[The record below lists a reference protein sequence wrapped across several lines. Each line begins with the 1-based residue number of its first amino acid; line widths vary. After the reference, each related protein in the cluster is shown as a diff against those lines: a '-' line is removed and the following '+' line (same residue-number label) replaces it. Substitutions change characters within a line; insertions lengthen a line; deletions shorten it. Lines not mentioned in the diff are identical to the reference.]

1 MQTCQHCRQMSATS
15 NIVTTVWGEQY
26 YPVSTSTISQCP
38 DRGNTCCPPLIVSPP
53 CDSACS
59 TWGWHRK
66 QSLQTPVVSST
77 HLAGPIRPTVGRQGS
92 AERRYSGTSRSCV
105 MECRSF
111 PAPLRLKW
119 LTVLVSPSLSH
130 CVLGINGFLISRC
143 EWERERKREFGKSFM
158 NHRKHY
164 HPGYWWYT
172 RQDANLRP
180 SYYVGV
186 LCGFIL
192 ELCVWCCLFM
202 FCFFVTFVF

>member
-1 MQTCQHCRQMSATS
+1 MNADLSTLSPNVGHQQYCNNSVGRAVLPCKYQHCIARPAQ
-15 NIVTTVWGEQY
+15 TVGTRAV
-26 YPVSTSTISQCP
+26 PPHHVSSLWLT
-38 DRGNTCCPPLIVSPP
+38 D
-53 CDSACS
+53 CS

-130 CVLGINGFLISRC
+130 CVLGINGFLLVDVS
-143 EWERERKREFGKSFM
+143 ERERQSLESLLWITENIIILGT
-158 NHRKHY
+158 
-164 HPGYWWYT
+164 GDT
-172 RQDANLRP
+172 QDWMRTSGLHIML
-180 SYYVGV
+180 VFCVV
-186 LCGFIL
+186 LFL
-192 ELCVWCCLFM
+192 SCVWCCLFM